1 MRLLGPCFK
10 TGKFNLFLLG
20 PLAVLK
26 HECLTT
32 NSAVSRSTE
41 ATGVNPKSVLEDLY
55 RCKEPRTVI
64 YSSRPF

>member
-20 PLAVLK
+20 ILAVLK
-26 HECLTT
+26 HECLMS

-41 ATGVNPKSVLEDLY
+41 ATGVNLKSALEDLY
-55 RCKEPRTVI
+55 KK
-64 YSSRPF
+64 

>member
-26 HECLTT
+26 HKMLDDKQCCI
-32 NSAVSRSTE
+32 SRSTE
-41 ATGVNPKSVLEDLY
+41 ATGVNPKSALEDLY
-55 RCKEPRTVI
+55 KSKEPRTVI
-64 YSSRPF
+64 YSS